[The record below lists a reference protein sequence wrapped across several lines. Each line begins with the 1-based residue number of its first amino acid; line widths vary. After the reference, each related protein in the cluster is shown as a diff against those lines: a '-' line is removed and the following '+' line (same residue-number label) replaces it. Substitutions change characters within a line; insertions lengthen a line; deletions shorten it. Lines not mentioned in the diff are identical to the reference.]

1 MSTQNYS
8 ITKVN
13 FFYWF
18 STNPP
23 QNGIL
28 FHVSCIIIS
37 QSTHITSHFCHQ
49 PLILTFST
57 PLHWSNVCMKLGV
70 EAKHGI
76 SKEDVARLSSVW
88 ITRDAIKWHFC
99 EMKQFVQRLVSP
111 CRGSVSLA
119 NRFLMTLLRTVESAK
134 KSNFSSAAPI

>member
-1 MSTQNYS
+1 
-8 ITKVN
+8 
-13 FFYWF
+13 
-18 STNPP
+18 
-23 QNGIL
+23 
-28 FHVSCIIIS
+28 
-37 QSTHITSHFCHQ
+37 
-49 PLILTFST
+49 
-57 PLHWSNVCMKLGV
+57 MKLGL
-70 EAKHGI
+70 ETKYGRWR
-76 SKEDVARLSSVW
+76 EDVARLSTVW